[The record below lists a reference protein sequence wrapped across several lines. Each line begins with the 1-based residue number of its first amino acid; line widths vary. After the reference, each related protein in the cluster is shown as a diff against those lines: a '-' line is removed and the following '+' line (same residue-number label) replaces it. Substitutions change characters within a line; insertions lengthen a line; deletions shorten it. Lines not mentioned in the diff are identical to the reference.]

1 MRPSHGLRPKRK
13 PRANVEDAVTLVPDE
28 DTTADGAEVDT
39 ATADSPVP
47 ADALTADQLRDEL
60 TANNQTLADSVTGAV
75 LAGIDQ
81 RSADSTSEETQQ
93 TVTLSDEQFQYVQNS
108 YKLANTAATFNL
120 LVTCAILG
128 ALLYGYFVQGVRR
141 G

>member
-1 MRPSHGLRPKRK
+1 M
-13 PRANVEDAVTLVPDE
+13 EDAATLVPDE
-28 DTTADGAEVDT
+28 GTTANGAEVDT

-60 TANNQTLADSVTGAV
+60 AANNDQLTDSVTESV

-81 RSADSTSEETQQ
+81 RNAETTDSEPTAQ
-93 TVTLSDEQFQYVQNS
+93 TVTLSDEQFQYIQNS
-108 YKLANTAATFNL
+108 YKLANTTSTFAL

-128 ALLYGYFVQGVRR
+128 AMLYGYFVQGVRR

>member
-1 MRPSHGLRPKRK
+1 M
-13 PRANVEDAVTLVPDE
+13 EDAATLVPDE
-28 DTTADGAEVDT
+28 GTTADDAQVDTGAENS
-39 ATADSPVP
+39 AIP

-60 TANNQTLADSVTGAV
+60 AANNESLTDSVTESV

-81 RSADSTSEETQQ
+81 RDAESSDTEPNVQV
-93 TVTLSDEQFQYVQNS
+93 VTLSDEQYQYIQNS
-108 YKLANTAATFNL
+108 YKLANTSSTFNL

>member
-1 MRPSHGLRPKRK
+1 M
-13 PRANVEDAVTLVPDE
+13 EDAVTLVPDE
-28 DTTADGAEVDT
+28 GTTADGAEVDS

-60 TANNQTLADSVTGAV
+60 AANNEQLADSVTGAV

-81 RSADSTSEETQQ
+81 RNAETTDSEPTAQ
-93 TVTLSDEQFQYVQNS
+93 TVTLSDEQWQYVQSS
-108 YKLANTAATFNL
+108 YKLANTTSTFAL
-120 LVTCAILG
+120 LVACAILG
-128 ALLYGYFVQGVRR
+128 AMLYGYFVQGVRR